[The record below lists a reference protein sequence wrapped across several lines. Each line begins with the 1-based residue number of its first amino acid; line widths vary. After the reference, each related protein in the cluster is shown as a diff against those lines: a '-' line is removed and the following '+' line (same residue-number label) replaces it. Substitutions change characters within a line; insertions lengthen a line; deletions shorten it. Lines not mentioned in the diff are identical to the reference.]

1 MVRIYQ
7 NNVITML
14 KESKERLIS
23 DNEMLTENID
33 EALHRVEIWKTKKKE
48 NENKIN
54 EIDKAIIKLES
65 K

>member
-1 MVRIYQ
+1 
-7 NNVITML
+7 ML